1 MNNLTEAISND
12 DLVARFQKYGHIKK
26 VNKKNHYAFI
36 TYNDRS
42 AAEAAEAA
50 ENQQILKDAQID
62 VQIHVPL
69 TGVAKR
75 MVQTIKGTPGGTN
88 EWVSFFPIE
97 KTFQSVLFFLSKFH
111 YFIN

>member
-1 MNNLTEAISND
+1 MRRRKFLYL
-12 DLVARFQKYGHIKK
+12 LVSLRNVREIVL
-26 VNKKNHYAFI
+26 VNFR
-36 TYNDRS
+36 T

-75 MVQTIKGTPGGTN
+75 MVQTIKGTPAAGGN
-88 EWVSFFPIE
+88 
-97 KTFQSVLFFLSKFH
+97 QGN
-111 YFIN
+111 YNQG